1 MRKNLLVGKPPLLRE
16 LNQKA
21 ILELLR
27 KEGPLSRT
35 ALTKRLHLS
44 KSTVSSVVADLIA
57 RGLIH
62 ETAAAPSRVGRKAKL
77 LDIDPDAGF
86 VVGIDLG
93 GTMVR
98 TAVADLR
105 GEIRAKRKEYTTKAG
120 LPALL
125 DQLEASAR
133 EVLLTAGVPR
143 QRLLTMAIGVPGAV
157 RLEDRTVWLCPN
169 LPDLE
174 GVPLAS
180 LLESRFGVEVLL
192 DNDVNMAAIG
202 EKWRGCARDVQ
213 NFAFLAIGTGLGMGL
228 IVGGELYRGTHGFAG
243 EPGYIPIPMNGR
255 WKKLEDVVTG
265 PGIVNLAKQALLR
278 ANTPTVLL
286 GQEELTSPE
295 IFQAARAGDPLAS
308 QIVDEVARHIAWG
321 IAVISVI
328 ADPSLVV
335 LGGGVGDN
343 PDLLLPRIQKFLRE
357 LAPFTPEVKT
367 TALGGEAALLG
378 AIATALRSG
387 RMSLYAPHRRERTLP
402 SPTSKAGPAPS
413 SPEEVSV

>member
-1 MRKNLLVGKPPLLRE
+1 MRKDPVVGKPPLLRE
-16 LNQKA
+16 LNQQA

-27 KEGPLSRT
+27 KEGPLSRS
-35 ALTKRLHLS
+35 ALTRRLRLS
-44 KSTVSSVVADLIA
+44 KSTVSTVVADLIA
-57 RGLIH
+57 HGLVR
-62 ETAAAPSRVGRKAKL
+62 ETARAPSRVGRRAKL

-105 GEIRAKRKEYTTKAG
+105 GEIRAKRREQTTKAG
-120 LPALL
+120 LTALL

-133 EVLLTAGVPR
+133 EVLLAAGVPR
-143 QRLLTMAIGVPGAV
+143 QRLLSLAIGVPGAV
-157 RLEDRTVWLCPN
+157 RLQDRTVWFCPN
-169 LPDLE
+169 LPALE
-174 GVPLAS
+174 GIPLGS

-213 NFAFLAIGTGLGMGL
+213 DFVFLAIGTGLGMGL

-243 EPGYIPIPMNGR
+243 EPGYIPVFLNGTWR
-255 WKKLEDVVTG
+255 KLEDLVTG
-265 PGIVNLAKQALLR
+265 PGIVNLARDLLSR
-278 ANTPTVLL
+278 SSAPTVLR
-286 GQEELTSPE
+286 GKELTSPE
-295 IFQAARAGDPLAS
+295 IFQAARAGDPLAG
-308 QIVDEVARHIAWG
+308 QLVDEVARHIAWG

-343 PDLLLPRIQKFLRE
+343 PDLLLPRIQRFLGE
-357 LAPFTPEVKT
+357 LAPFAPEVKT

-387 RMSLYAPHRRERTLP
+387 RMSLYAPRRRGEAR
-402 SPTSKAGPAPS
+402 AAAAPR
-413 SPEEVSV
+413 SPEEVAR